1 MILLQCLIYHITSTI
16 GIIFSI
22 NQSMLFSIK
31 TISPNYEHCTE
42 WYNMSIFFS
51 IFFFAVINLFIQ
63 VSHYAC
69 HKISKSYHTINS
81 INPIH
86 WFCIVCIII
95 SYVHFCELQI
105 RQAFSCPRPILILN
119 LEALLFCFD
128 KHEYDLNFNMHVL

>member
-1 MILLQCLIYHITSTI
+1 MFNLSYNFYHWHHIL
-16 GIIFSI
+16 
-22 NQSMLFSIK
+22 NQSIDV
-31 TISPNYEHCTE
+31 ISNKNYISKLRTLYRMIVKHEH
-42 WYNMSIFFS
+42 FFS

-69 HKISKSYHTINS
+69 HEISKSINS

-128 KHEYDLNFNMHVL
+128 KNEYDLNFNMHVL